1 MITDRYEP
9 VNLLARVPELAAD
22 FDAELH
28 VLDQLLEDDGIF
40 ARIKA
45 DLARRYPHSLTLG
58 RHSTPVEVVLR
69 LLLLKRLYSWS
80 YAETV
85 YFVAQSLVLR
95 QFCRLYHHKVPD
107 RSTLIRWAKLID
119 PQTIV
124 QVNDRVVVLAQAHKV
139 TRGRKLRVDSTVVET
154 NIHYPT
160 DSRILG
166 DGVRVLSRLLRRAK
180 ALLPAANLP
189 PALFRSRTRSVR
201 RLTQQLHRVARRKGE
216 SAAEELKQAYAKLI
230 AIAQASRDQAAAVRV
245 LVQAQSTPAHQR
257 LGAQFGYYLPLV
269 DQAITQATR
278 RVLHGE
284 KVPTSEK
291 LLSLFEP
298 QTQAIVR
305 HKAGKDVEFGRKLWL
320 DEVDGGII
328 SRYQILPEG
337 GGLDHPHLPASL
349 AGHQER
355 FGHPPRLVAGDR
367 GVFSAENERV
377 ARELGVKQ
385 VVLPQTGRVSQA
397 RQAHER
403 QRWFRQG
410 VRFRAGIEGRINA
423 VRRWF
428 ELARCREHGEA
439 GMGRWVGWGIVAA
452 NLAQIATTLVE
463 RAKRA
468 TRKQTKQTGSC

>member
-1 MITDRYEP
+1 MIVDRYEP
-9 VNLLARVPELAAD
+9 VNLLERVPELEAD
-22 FDAELH
+22 FDAELR
-28 VLDQLLEDDGIF
+28 VLDQLLEDDAIVACVKG
-40 ARIKA
+40 
-45 DLARRYPHSLTLG
+45 DLARRCPHSLTLG
-58 RHSTPVEVVLR
+58 RHGTPVEVVLR

-80 YAETV
+80 YAEV
-85 YFVAQSLVLR
+85 VRFVAQSLILR
-95 QFCRLYHHKVPD
+95 QFCRLYHHALPD
-107 RSTLIRWAKLID
+107 RSTLIRWAQHLD
-119 PQTIV
+119 PATIA
-124 QVNDRVVVLAQAHKV
+124 QVNDRVVDLAQQHKV

-180 ALLPAANLP
+180 AQLPAADLSS
-189 PALFRSRTRSVR
+189 ALFRRRTRSVR

-216 SAAEELKQAYAKLI
+216 TAAEELKQAYAKLI
-230 AIAQASRDQAAAVRV
+230 AIAQASRDQATA
-245 LVQAQSTPAHQR
+245 VQALLQAQATPAAQR
-257 LGAQFGYYLPLV
+257 LRAKFDHFLPLV
-269 DQAITQATR
+269 DQAIGQATR
-278 RVLHGE
+278 RVLQGE
-284 KVPTSEK
+284 KVPADEK

-298 QTQAIVR
+298 HTQTIVR

-328 SRYQILPEG
+328 SRYKLLAEG
-337 GGLDHPHLPASL
+337 GGLDHPHFPASL
-349 AGHQER
+349 AAHQAQ

-367 GVFSAENERV
+367 GVFSPENERV

-410 VRFRAGIEGRINA
+410 FRFRAGIEGRISV

-428 ELARCREHGEA
+428 EVARCWEHGEA
-439 GMGRWVGWGIVAA
+439 GIGRWVGWGIVAA
-452 NLAQIATTLVE
+452 NLAKIATTLVD

-468 TRKQTKQTGSC
+468 ARKQAKQTDRR